1 MVLFASATATT
12 LHSFSP
18 QQPARLDL
26 RRPSYMG
33 IPEHRLRPD
42 D

>member
-1 MVLFASATATT
+1 LFVSATTTT
-12 LHSFSP
+12 LRSFSP

-26 RRPSYMG
+26 RRPSYRG
-33 IPEHRLRPD
+33 IPEHRLRLD